1 MGLFILCES
10 CSCLIVVFDRSCD
23 HLLGDR
29 GIGCFAFQW
38 FGTCAVHCNLFT
50 LLVGYVLWFWFFLVI
65 FFTIYWSIN
74 QMQLLKTQKQSQNVT
89 GLSYFQRMDRVLQ
102 SFSEKALI
110 YSLISMAQTSFRQW
124 IFVLDISSWSHRAL
138 FMAPGQQSNGDN
150 LETSFRSSVK
160 RGDSNEYTQHTISW

>member
-1 MGLFILCES
+1 
-10 CSCLIVVFDRSCD
+10 
-23 HLLGDR
+23 
-29 GIGCFAFQW
+29 
-38 FGTCAVHCNLFT
+38 
-50 LLVGYVLWFWFFLVI
+50 
-65 FFTIYWSIN
+65 
-74 QMQLLKTQKQSQNVT
+74 MQLLKTQKQSQNVT

-124 IFVLDISSWSHRAL
+124 KFVLDISSWSHRAL

-160 RGDSNEYTQHTISW
+160 RGDSNEYTQHTIS